1 MISSA
6 GRPAPPYRGDGAAG
20 LRRPHRPA
28 WRGGRGQCRPP
39 QGALDA
45 IELDGARRLCL
56 DMGDLAFL
64 DVAALRELTSFTQR
78 VRQSGRHVE
87 AHGARPSLHR
97 TAGVLGVDDLLGLT
111 PATQ

>member
-1 MISSA
+1 METVRQDSA
-6 GRPAPPYRGDGAAG
+6 VRIVLRGEVDVANADR
-20 LRRPHRPA
+20 LR
-28 WRGGRGQCRPP
+28 
-39 QGALDA
+39 GALDA